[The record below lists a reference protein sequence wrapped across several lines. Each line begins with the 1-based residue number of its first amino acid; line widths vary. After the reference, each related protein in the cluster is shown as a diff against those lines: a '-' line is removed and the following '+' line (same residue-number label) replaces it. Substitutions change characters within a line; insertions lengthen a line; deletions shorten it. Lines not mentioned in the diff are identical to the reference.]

1 MDYAL
6 QALADPIRREILR
19 KVRDTPLPAGSIAR
33 VFSVSRPA
41 VSRHLRVLR
50 EAGLVSAEVSGRERV
65 YRLELAPLAKVE
77 AYLAELRHL
86 PQDAVRQAWERRF
99 MTLETEV
106 YRVRARGK
114 ATCTKPVNDK
124 KRRTG

>member
-1 MDYAL
+1 M

-19 KVRDTPLPAGSIAR
+19 KVRDAPLPAGAIAGA
-33 VFSVSRPA
+33 FSVSRPA

-50 EAGLVSAEVSGRERV
+50 KAGLVSAEVSGRKRV
-65 YRLELAPLAKVE
+65 YRLELAPLAQVE
-77 AYLAELRHL
+77 AYLAELRVAH
-86 PQDAVRQAWERRF
+86 DAVRNAWERRF

-114 ATCTKPVNDK
+114 AARTKPMDNK
-124 KRRTG
+124 KRKSA